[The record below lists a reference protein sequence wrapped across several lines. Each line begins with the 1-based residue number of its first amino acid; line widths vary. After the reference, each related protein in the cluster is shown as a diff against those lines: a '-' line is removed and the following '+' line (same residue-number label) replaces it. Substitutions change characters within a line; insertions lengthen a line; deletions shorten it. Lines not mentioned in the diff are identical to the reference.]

1 MMKGALLTKPRHFLL
16 LCFPAGQ
23 DEQMAFG
30 GKKRN
35 QWHWSTEKISRVTSM
50 HTWGLAEGF
59 LHLKVVSSERCR
71 TQHSM
76 KGELRCSV
84 SSLGCFPSPRLT
96 GNGSFDGL
104 LILSVERM
112 KHEAYQIQVQ
122 SIWAKFMVGIDDNLH
137 CFRWHFKQVNQCAD
151 QHTTRTILLGTIGL
165 L

>member
-1 MMKGALLTKPRHFLL
+1 MPYLLSQGTFCCFAFLL
-16 LCFPAGQ
+16 ARMNRWLLGERKGTDDTEVQKRSAGSPACTPGVWLK
-23 DEQMAFG
+23 DSCILKSWAVRG
-30 GKKRN
+30 AGL
-35 QWHWSTEKISRVTSM
+35 STP
-50 HTWGLAEGF
+50 W
-59 LHLKVVSSERCR
+59 KVSY
-71 TQHSM
+71 
-76 KGELRCSV
+76 GCSV